1 MYPLPESA
9 AQYLADIVGSGSPL
23 PDAKLDQ
30 VVAAVPTSRI
40 PAHELITI
48 DPAERARYARGQ
60 SLPDWVALRSGQID
74 AFPDGV
80 ARPADDD
87 EVRSLLTYAKQTGVR
102 IIPYGGG
109 TSVVGHVNPRAG
121 SAPTLTLSLERLN
134 RLFEFDESS
143 WLATFGAGVNGPAV
157 ESQLKQRGYILGH
170 FPQSWELSTLGGW
183 IATRSS
189 GQQSYYYG
197 RIEQLFAGGHI
208 ETPIGPLDLPTFP
221 ASAAGPDLREVIL
234 GSEGRL
240 GVITRATVRVRPLPA
255 AEGFYAAFFRDWET
269 GKSAVH
275 VLSQSDITL
284 SMLRLSDSMETQTTL
299 ALAGR
304 ERLVAFAERA
314 LATLRYGSE
323 RCLLIYGLSG
333 ERADVQRSRRRVGSI
348 LRAHGGFPVG
358 STIGTMWRKSRFK
371 TPYLRNTLWEMGY
384 ALDTVETAVRWSKVS
399 ACMEAIK
406 SVIQDG
412 LSEMGERVL
421 VFAHLSHMYRDG
433 ASIYV
438 TLIFRRAADPQ
449 DTLRRWRKLKTA
461 ASEAIISHGGT
472 ISHQHGVGID
482 HAAYLAS
489 EKSEIGMKQLLALQ
503 RTLDP
508 DGLLSPGNLLGDV

>member
-1 MYPLPESA
+1 
-9 AQYLADIVGSGSPL
+9 
-23 PDAKLDQ
+23 
-30 VVAAVPTSRI
+30 
-40 PAHELITI
+40 
-48 DPAERARYARGQ
+48 
-60 SLPDWVALRSGQID
+60 
-74 AFPDGV
+74 
-80 ARPADDD
+80 
-87 EVRSLLTYAKQTGVR
+87 
-102 IIPYGGG
+102 
-109 TSVVGHVNPRAG
+109 
-121 SAPTLTLSLERLN
+121 
-134 RLFEFDESS
+134 
-143 WLATFGAGVNGPAV
+143 
-157 ESQLKQRGYILGH
+157 
-170 FPQSWELSTLGGW
+170 
-183 IATRSS
+183 
-189 GQQSYYYG
+189 
-197 RIEQLFAGGHI
+197 
-208 ETPIGPLDLPTFP
+208 
-221 ASAAGPDLREVIL
+221 
-234 GSEGRL
+234 
-240 GVITRATVRVRPLPA
+240 
-255 AEGFYAAFFRDWET
+255 
-269 GKSAVH
+269 
-275 VLSQSDITL
+275 
-284 SMLRLSDSMETQTTL
+284 
-299 ALAGR
+299 
-304 ERLVAFAERA
+304 
-314 LATLRYGSE
+314 
-323 RCLLIYGLSG
+323 
-333 ERADVQRSRRRVGSI
+333 
-348 LRAHGGFPVG
+348 
-358 STIGTMWRKSRFK
+358 MWRKSRFK